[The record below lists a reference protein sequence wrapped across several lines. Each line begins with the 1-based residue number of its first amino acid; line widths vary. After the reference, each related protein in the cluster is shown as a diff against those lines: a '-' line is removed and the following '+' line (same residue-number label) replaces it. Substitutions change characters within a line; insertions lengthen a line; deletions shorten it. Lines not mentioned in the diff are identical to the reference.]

1 MQSFTEVERTA
12 ASGDLVYFD
21 PPYAPLSGTARFTS
35 YTAAAFSDE
44 DQQALQT
51 VVIRLAGRGCSV
63 IVSNSTAPV
72 VRDLYEGQQARQAGL
87 RTYRIPA
94 RRAINSKAA
103 RRGAVDEFVIT
114 NVPGHKGKL
123 PQTAPAGIV

>member
-21 PPYAPLSGTARFTS
+21 PPYAPLSATARFTS
-35 YTAAAFSDE
+35 YTAAQFSDE
-44 DQQALQT
+44 DQQTLQT

-72 VRDLYEGQQARQAGL
+72 VRDLYEGRQARQAGL

-94 RRAINSKAA
+94 RRAINSQAT

-114 NVPGHKGKL
+114 NVPE
-123 PQTAPAGIV
+123 T